1 MTYGFDD
8 NKGKVDIDAILSNLQ
23 TTYQGNINTIYNAIT
38 AQGTTPA
45 GKSPSQLAAGIST
58 MATAKY
64 NAGYS
69 AGNTAGYNSG
79 YSAGYS
85 AGDSAGYTRGYNAG
99 KAAAEGVKW
108 TTRMSAGA
116 LSTRFCQLDI
126 TTITHVES
134 VRNVTGVTLDYE
146 CYNASGGV
154 TGSGTV
160 ANGGYVTI
168 PANTVEIKLMR
179 DSSSATS
186 MDISA
191 DVVFK
196 AGAVR

>member
-45 GKSPSQLAAGIST
+45 GKSPQQLASGIST

-64 NAGYS
+64 NSGYS

-99 KAAAEGVKW
+99 KAAAEDVRW
-108 TTRMSAGA
+108 TTRMTASAMNSDA
-116 LSTRFCQLDI
+116 QI
-126 TTITHVES
+126 TISGITHVVS
-134 VRNVTGVTLDYE
+134 IRNMSGATCDYQ
-146 CYNASGGV
+146 CFNGSGGV
-154 TGSGTV
+154 TGQGTV
-160 ANGGYVTI
+160 ANGGYITI
-168 PANTVEIKLMR
+168 PANTTTVTLIK
-179 DSSSATS
+179 DKSGTFTEAVV
-186 MDISA
+186 